1 MTAYSMRL
9 CVTGLVIFLL
19 TLVVYFPADRAS
31 HFLSAYV
38 PETVIWQKLDGT
50 LFAPTFHN
58 TTLLI
63 TDGRRLQ
70 LDRIHLHLF
79 KMPLIAGQIKFQFD
93 IEVGDGQI
101 HGTAILNKSS
111 WQIPKLE
118 GDIAL
123 MSLTNI
129 APEMVIAGV
138 GGRAIFKGSR
148 IAGDLQGRSVTGQ
161 LDLMIESLQLGMLNS
176 EKPVGSYMLV
186 LQGTEDK
193 GIHGTLN
200 TKPAEA
206 QLSVQ
211 GQLVVDLNSHDIH
224 FEGRAG
230 ATGSATDAVR
240 SLLPLL
246 GKMESDQANIVW
258 HTRL

>member
-1 MTAYSMRL
+1 MTAHSLRL
-9 CVTGLVIFLL
+9 SVTGLVIFLL

-31 HFLSAYV
+31 HLLSAYV
-38 PETVIWQKLDGT
+38 PETLTWQKLDGT
-50 LFAPTFHN
+50 LFEPIFHS
-58 TTLLI
+58 TTLRI
-63 TDGRRLQ
+63 TDGRRLH
-70 LDRIHLHLF
+70 LDRIKLHLL
-79 KMPLIAGQIKFQFD
+79 KMPLFTGQIKFQFD
-93 IEVGDGQI
+93 VEVGDGQI

-111 WQIPKLE
+111 WQIPMLD

-123 MSLTNI
+123 VSLANI

-138 GGRAIFKGSR
+138 DGRAIFKGSR

-161 LDLMIESLQLGMLNS
+161 LELVIDALQLDMLNS

-193 GIHGTLN
+193 GIHGTLD

-211 GQLVVDLNSHDIH
+211 GQLAVDLNSRDIH

-246 GKMESDQANIVW
+246 GKMESDQAKIVW

>member
-1 MTAYSMRL
+1 MTAYGLRL
-9 CVTGLVIFLL
+9 CVVGVAIFLITLVI
-19 TLVVYFPADRAS
+19 YFPADRAL
-31 HFLSAYV
+31 HILREHI
-38 PETVIWQKLDGT
+38 PESIEWQQLDGS
-50 LFAPTFHN
+50 LFSPTFHN
-58 TTLLI
+58 MTI
-63 TDGRRLQ
+63 RISDGRSLQMDRVQLRLSR
-70 LDRIHLHLF
+70 LPLF
-79 KMPLIAGQIKFQFD
+79 TGQIMFQFD
-93 IEVGDGQI
+93 VGMDDGYI
-101 HGTAILNKSS
+101 RGSVILNKSS
-111 WQIPKLE
+111 WQIPQLD

-123 MSLTNI
+123 VSLTNI
-129 APEMVIAGV
+129 APELEIAGV

-211 GQLVVDLNSHDIH
+211 GQLALDLNLHDIH

-246 GKMESDQANIVW
+246 GNMESDQANIVW